1 VIPFRLSFQPGV
13 ALYEQVVYAARK
25 AVISGQMRPGDPFPS
40 VRVLSGALKINPN
53 TAHKVITHLVNEGLL
68 EVRPGTGTVVA
79 QPARSTAAERT
90 RLLDNEL
97 EHLVVEAR
105 RLGMKIDDVISAL
118 MAHWTRLE
126 PAADA
131 VPNPKLKAARR
142 E

>member
-1 VIPFRLSFQPGV
+1 MI
-13 ALYEQVVYAARK
+13 RK
-25 AVISGQMRPGDPFPS
+25 ALREFSAGLLGGR
-40 VRVLSGALKINPN
+40 
-53 TAHKVITHLVNEGLL
+53 LL
-68 EVRPGTGTVVA
+68 EVRPGTGTIVA

-105 RLGMKIDDVISAL
+105 RLGMKIDDVIGAL
-118 MAHWTRLE
+118 KTHWSRLE

-131 VPNPKLKAARR
+131 GPNPTSKGARR